1 MWFACTCGVLFL
13 SISLV
18 LENVAIGVKGER
30 CSSAPLDYN
39 GHNHGLC
46 ELLVKEALG
55 EYRTIECRQYPSIS
69 SCISNFCRDVSSCLS
84 QTWKWRKLC
93 FWRFFWFRLGKF
105 DITAWKEVQSN
116 TSIRNLQLGYCSRTY
131 SSSHGRW
138 RVNYKFSIITTEY
151 SDHSENEGSK
161 ANDDNVDR
169 TFEGT
174 DPDDPDLIT
183 EITYDLSTLDV
194 LNNNSLKEAVDIIAR
209 KIDEYINSTAASG
222 QTGNTTITS
231 HEKMQRILMTTIA
244 FEEFVL
250 ELAETHLSESA
261 PVVHFTS
268 EKIDLQ
274 VRRASW
280 ENETDFHLKDAKNY
294 IQLPSTNF
302 HNGSTILGVMYK
314 DLHRMF
320 ATTSTEQDTPG
331 ISSKNLNT
339 IITSV
344 TMRAESDK
352 LRENVVL
359 GFKNVQVTLLFKQYI
374 VEWLSLYIVSVRSGF
389 SKNVI

>member
-1 MWFACTCGVLFL
+1 VLRLVGDTDINTACLQFITNSFYHLGGISRYKEKAFTQVHQTHHYVIVYFPQLLSWKRWISDKTRMKLFYCTWGVLFL
-13 SISLV
+13 IMLLV

-161 ANDDNVDR
+161 
-169 TFEGT
+169 GM
-174 DPDDPDLIT
+174 
-183 EITYDLSTLDV
+183 
-194 LNNNSLKEAVDIIAR
+194 NS
-209 KIDEYINSTAASG
+209 
-222 QTGNTTITS
+222 
-231 HEKMQRILMTTIA
+231 QRLC
-244 FEEFVL
+244 
-250 ELAETHLSESA
+250 S
-261 PVVHFTS
+261 
-268 EKIDLQ
+268 
-274 VRRASW
+274 R
-280 ENETDFHLKDAKNY
+280 
-294 IQLPSTNF
+294 
-302 HNGSTILGVMYK
+302 G
-314 DLHRMF
+314 
-320 ATTSTEQDTPG
+320 
-331 ISSKNLNT
+331 
-339 IITSV
+339 
-344 TMRAESDK
+344 
-352 LRENVVL
+352 
-359 GFKNVQVTLLFKQYI
+359 
-374 VEWLSLYIVSVRSGF
+374 
-389 SKNVI
+389 